1 MNSGQARLNRVLHH
15 GSELLEA
22 DPAIAVAVVR
32 RDHPHA
38 IAVPRALL
46 HAQPPQHV
54 PQLRRAHVPVL
65 VAVEHVE
72 RLPQLAIPGHLPL
85 RHLLHRRHRLAR
97 AARLVVVAVVVVVI
111 FAGGDQAEARHD
123 RRDVAA
129 RQPGAAPTSAQL
141 AFPPRRGRRLD
152 DGGAATIVG
161 GEEGGVVVRE
171 EAEEGAGEGARA
183 GSGHDEDD
191 GVPDERVEDEPDQE
205 R

>member
-1 MNSGQARLNRVLHH
+1 MPS
-15 GSELLEA
+15 S
-22 DPAIAVAVVR
+22 P
-32 RDHPHA
+32 
-38 IAVPRALL
+38 
-46 HAQPPQHV
+46 
-54 PQLRRAHVPVL
+54 
-65 VAVEHVE
+65 
-72 RLPQLAIPGHLPL
+72 
-85 RHLLHRRHRLAR
+85 
-97 AARLVVVAVVVVVI
+97 
-111 FAGGDQAEARHD
+111 D

-141 AFPPRRGRRLD
+141 AFPPQRGRRLD

-191 GVPDERVEDEPDQE
+191 GVPDELVEDEPDQE